1 MNTFHYKD
9 IFIMSRL
16 DDIISNPY
24 NTKAI
29 TIIEGPDA
37 SGKTTNVNKIR
48 EAFEK
53 TDLELRLVRCPDN
66 RGGAKIREVIM
77 SDDLAKNPSALAFL
91 FLADFLFAFESI
103 IKPELDN
110 PKVRFILDRMLP
122 STAVYQNLDIPY
134 LNKVLSKFEDFT
146 NAFSKAEYLYLV
158 PNDFEAHKKRLSSKT
173 QDEINHLDPVG
184 DDKIRDQIVMYN
196 EFIHKHKLFGLLG
209 NFNVSTIYV

>member
-1 MNTFHYKD
+1 
-9 IFIMSRL
+9 MSRL

-24 NTKAI
+24 STKMI

-37 SGKTTNVNKIR
+37 SGKSYNVNKIKD
-48 EAFEK
+48 AFAD

-66 RGGAKIREVIM
+66 RGGAKIREVVM
-77 SDDLAKNPSALAFL
+77 SEDLAKNPSALAFL

-122 STAVYQNLDIPY
+122 STSIYQGLDIPY
-134 LNKVLSKFEDFT
+134 LNKVLGKFEDFT
-146 NAFSKAEYLYLV
+146 NAFAKAEYLYLI
-158 PNDFEAHKKRLSSKT
+158 PSDFEAHKKRLASRT

-184 DDKIRDQIVMYN
+184 DDKIRDQIYAYN
-196 EFIHKHKLFGLLG
+196 DFIHKHRLFGLLG
-209 NFNVSTIYV
+209 NFNTSTIYV